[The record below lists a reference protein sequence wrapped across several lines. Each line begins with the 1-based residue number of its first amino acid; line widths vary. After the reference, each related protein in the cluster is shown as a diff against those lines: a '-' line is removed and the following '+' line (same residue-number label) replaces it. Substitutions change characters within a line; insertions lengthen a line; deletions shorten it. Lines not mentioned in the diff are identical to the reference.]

1 MIWNKK
7 VMTLLSVFLLSFS
20 TSLFAQKTNNS
31 VKKYIYLTF
40 DDGPLNGSDNIDEVF
55 KNEKLKVTVFLVG
68 EHVEK
73 NKTMTDYFKYYEDN
87 PYIEECNHSWT
98 HANDQYKKFYSNEKT
113 SVADILKNQSTLKLQ
128 DKIVRLPGRNMWRL
142 DGKSKN
148 DGASGVQTA
157 DGLAKLGY
165 KVIGWD
171 LEWAHHAKDGTP
183 VQSVQAIYKQIV
195 NQLESN
201 KTFTKNNI
209 VVLIHDEM
217 FQNKWEESEL
227 KQLVDLL
234 KKHDNYI
241 FEQIKFYPQ

>member
-1 MIWNKK
+1 
-7 VMTLLSVFLLSFS
+7 
-20 TSLFAQKTNNS
+20 
-31 VKKYIYLTF
+31 
-40 DDGPLNGSDNIDEVF
+40 
-55 KNEKLKVTVFLVG
+55 
-68 EHVEK
+68 
-73 NKTMTDYFKYYEDN
+73 
-87 PYIEECNHSWT
+87 
-98 HANDQYKKFYSNEKT
+98 
-113 SVADILKNQSTLKLQ
+113 LKNQSTLKLQ

-234 KKHDNYI
+234 RKHYNYI